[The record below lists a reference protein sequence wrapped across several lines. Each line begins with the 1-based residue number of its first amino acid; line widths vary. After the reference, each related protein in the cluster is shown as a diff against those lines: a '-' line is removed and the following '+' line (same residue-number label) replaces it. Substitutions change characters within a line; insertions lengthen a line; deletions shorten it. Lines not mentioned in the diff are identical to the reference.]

1 MYECLFP
8 FDLFESSLLDSG
20 LEYGV
25 FSSRHITTTTPF
37 VILLHPG
44 YTLPMR
50 RSYDTEEDPNSKIW
64 KSRRTVYLPFEH
76 ALGDVDPQV
85 GLCKVAHGA
94 LERVLE
100 ADGTGAP
107 EAARE
112 PLPDASGVEED
123 VEGEHDGEEDEV
135 AEGGAEAGG
144 EGEGGGGDEG
154 AGGPEGGYADSVDG
168 GAELL
173 VVTCGW
179 GQW

>member
-1 MYECLFP
+1 MC
-8 FDLFESSLLDSG
+8 
-20 LEYGV
+20 
-25 FSSRHITTTTPF
+25 
-37 VILLHPG
+37 
-44 YTLPMR
+44 
-50 RSYDTEEDPNSKIW
+50 
-64 KSRRTVYLPFEH
+64 KSRRPVYLPVEH

-85 GLCKVAHGA
+85 RLCKIAHGA

-100 ADGTGAP
+100 ADGARAP

-112 PLPDASGVEED
+112 PLADARGVEED

-144 EGEGGGGDEG
+144 EGERGGGDEG
-154 AGGPEGGYADSVDG
+154 AGGPEGGYADSVYG

-179 GQW
+179 G